1 MAKRNKTQL
10 DTPIETSPS
19 LLPFTSRKELREFG
33 KQLRDKCPRQSHSQW
48 KPSIQ
53 RADPLDLILQANE
66 GRISELVPIRHG
78 RMLQS
83 PFAFYRATALNMAA
97 DLSTTP
103 ISGLQVQACGDCHLL
118 NFGAFATPERRVI
131 FDINDLDESLPAPW
145 EWDVKRLATSFVLA
159 CRNNGFGEE
168 TARDSVRH
176 CIRSYRERMAECSEM
191 TVLEV
196 WYSSMEVSDFIPNIR
211 DKEARERVEKR
222 LAKAQERNV
231 LENDF
236 PELATSE
243 GWSPAIKEN
252 PPYVFHP
259 REKQYSEQL
268 AIFQQAFANYRETLQ
283 EERRVLLDRFKIM
296 DFAVK
301 VVGVGSVGTICGII
315 LLMANEQDP
324 LFLQLKQAGP
334 SVLEAFAG
342 KSPYANH
349 GQRIVHG
356 CRLMQSASDLFL
368 GWTLGQK
375 DRHFYVRQ
383 LKDMKI
389 KPQVE
394 LFTTSVMLQYA
405 EWCAL
410 ALAHAHARSS
420 EPAKIAGYLG
430 KGEKFDEAI
439 VEFATS
445 YADQCES
452 DYESVKKA
460 AREGKIEVFQ
470 EHE

>member
-1 MAKRNKTQL
+1 MTKRNKPKL
-10 DTPIETSPS
+10 DTPIETTPS
-19 LLPFTSRKELREFG
+19 LLPFASRKELREFG

-48 KPSIQ
+48 KPSSH

-159 CRNNGFGEE
+159 CRNNGFSEE
-168 TARDSVRH
+168 TAKDSVRH

-196 WYSSMEVSDFIPNIR
+196 WYSSLEVTDLIPNIR

-252 PPYVFHP
+252 PPYIFHP
-259 REKQYSEQL
+259 REKEYSEQL
-268 AIFQQAFANYRETLQ
+268 AIFRQAFANYRETLQ
-283 EERRVLLDRFKIM
+283 EERRILLDRFKIM

-301 VVGVGSVGTICGII
+301 VVGVGSVGTVCGII

-334 SVLEAFAG
+334 SVLEDFAG
-342 KSPYANH
+342 KSPYANN
-349 GQRIVHG
+349 GQRIVHA

-405 EWCAL
+405 EWCAW

-452 DYESVKKA
+452 DYESVQKA
-460 AREGKIEVFQ
+460 AREGKIEVFL